1 MTTRSTILD
10 ELQAVAAEQQKTLKP
25 LSDDLP
31 LMESG
36 LDSLCFAIL
45 VARLEDTLGVD
56 PFASVSGA
64 KFPTTV
70 GELVA
75 FYQAAADKAAA

>member
-1 MTTRSTILD
+1 MSTRLTILN
-10 ELQAVAAEQQKTLKP
+10 EMESVATEQQKP
-25 LSDDLP
+25 LQPLDDGLP

-56 PFASVSGA
+56 PFASVSGSR
-64 KFPTTV
+64 FPTTV
-70 GELVA
+70 GELVE
-75 FYQAAADKAAA
+75 FYDRAAA

>member
-1 MTTRSTILD
+1 MSIRATILQ
-10 ELQAVAAEQQKTLKP
+10 EIESVAAEQQKTLAP
-25 LSDDLP
+25 LSDETP

-45 VARLEDTLGVD
+45 VARLEDITGHD
-56 PFASVSGA
+56 PFASVAGA

-70 GELVA
+70 GQLVE
-75 FYQAAADKAAA
+75 FYEHVPA